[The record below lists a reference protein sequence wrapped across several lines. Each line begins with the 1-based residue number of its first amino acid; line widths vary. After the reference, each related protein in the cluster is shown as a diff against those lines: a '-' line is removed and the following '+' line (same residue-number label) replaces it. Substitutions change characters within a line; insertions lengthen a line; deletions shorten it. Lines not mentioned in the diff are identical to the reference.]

1 MESLPNEIILMI
13 FSYLKTYDIVYAFY
27 FLNDRYAR
35 LIEQF
40 RPFARSIDLT
50 HASQSIFHL
59 YRSLLFQSNYI
70 DKIQV
75 EKLKLEC
82 HMLDEFALNEID
94 FPQLKSLAIT
104 VRKSEEL
111 PILLKYFSL
120 FKHMKKLFIRSDV
133 CCCDRISFEEN
144 VKENLFQAPI
154 QSLTFA
160 TPPCYSISLQDIDF
174 NRCLFTNLTVSVR
187 NPEWIFD

>member
-13 FSYLKTYDIVYAFY
+13 FSYLKTYDIVYGFY
-27 FLNDRYAR
+27 FLNHRYAR
-35 LIEQF
+35 LIEEY
-40 RPFARSIDLT
+40 RPFSRSIDLT
-50 HASQSIFHL
+50 HASQAIFNL
-59 YRSLLFQSNYI
+59 YRSLLFQSNHI
-70 DKIQV
+70 EKIHV

-82 HMLDEFALNEID
+82 HMLDQLALNENE

-160 TPPCYSISLQDIDF
+160 TPPCYSISLQEINF
-174 NRCLFTNLTVSVR
+174 NRCLFTNLTVSE
-187 NPEWIFD
+187 N

>member
-13 FSYLKTYDIVYAFY
+13 FSYLKTYDIVYGFY
-27 FLNDRYAR
+27 FLNHRYER
-35 LIEQF
+35 LIEEY
-40 RPFARSIDLT
+40 RPFSRSIDLT
-50 HASQSIFHL
+50 HASQAIFNL
-59 YRSLLFQSNYI
+59 YRSLLFQSNHI
-70 DKIQV
+70 EKIHV

-82 HMLDEFALNEID
+82 HMLDQLALNENE

-160 TPPCYSISLQDIDF
+160 TPPCYSISLQEINF
-174 NRCLFTNLTVSVR
+174 NRCLFTNLTVSE
-187 NPEWIFD
+187 N